1 MKFYLYFSNNFYL
14 IKINLVIKSTN
25 EEYYSQKLNRFQYMH
40 KQFLFFCNHLPSKYL
55 KNCAIG
61 FDTH

>member
-25 EEYYSQKLNRFQYMH
+25 QEYYSEKLNHFQYT
-40 KQFLFFCNHLPSKYL
+40 QQTFFIFL
-55 KNCAIG
+55 
-61 FDTH
+61 